1 MAEKSLNDLPRD
13 LRALYTKGSDAF
25 QRENYDYAIALFNQI
40 LEKQPAILDVR
51 KSLRAAQFKKAGG
64 GGGFFKRAF
73 NSASSSP
80 MIAKGQMTVRKN
92 PQEAM
97 QIAEQILNGD
107 PHSAAAHK
115 LLAEAALAMELPLT
129 AVLSLELLVK
139 NSPKDKT
146 LGVQLAEALTL
157 AGEKTRAEGIYSDLI
172 RDHPYDAELNQ
183 ALKDLSARKTMD
195 EGGYGALEGGQGSYR
210 DILKNKDEAVMLE
223 QEKRQV
229 KSEDTVDRVIREYE
243 ERLTKEPNNLKL
255 LRDLAELYTQKK
267 EFDRAL
273 SYYEKLS
280 QSDAGNDSSL
290 QSAIAQTK
298 VRQFDHLLSQLDP
311 NAADYAERSA
321 QIKADRL
328 AYQLAECKERAEKF
342 PTDLMIRFEL
352 GQLYFQT
359 DNLSEA
365 IKEFQKARQNPHKR
379 VQSLNYLAQ
388 CFAKRG
394 MYDMAARQAQ
404 EAIKEKQVF
413 DAEKMDLVYTL
424 GSILEKMG
432 KREEA
437 IEQFKLIYEVDSSYK
452 DVEKKVD
459 EYYAGGGGG

>member
-13 LRALYTKGSDAF
+13 LRALYTKGNDAF

-80 MIAKGQMTVRKN
+80 MVAKGQMTVRKN

-107 PHSAAAHK
+107 PHNSGAHK
-115 LLAEAALAMELPLT
+115 LLAEAALALQLPFT

-139 NSPKDKT
+139 NSPKDKA
-146 LGVQLAEALTL
+146 LGVQLAEALVL
-157 AGEKTRAEGIYSDLI
+157 AGEKTRAEGVYSDLI
-172 RDHPYDAELNQ
+172 REHPHDAELNQ

-210 DILKNKDEAVMLE
+210 DILKNKDEAVLLE

-229 KSEDTVDRVIREYE
+229 KSEDVADRQIHVYE
-243 ERLTKEPNNLKL
+243 ERLEKEPNNLKL
-255 LRDLAELYTQKK
+255 LRDLAELHTQKK

-273 SYYEKLS
+273 AYYEKLR
-280 QSDAGNDSSL
+280 QSDAGNDASL
-290 QSAIAQTK
+290 QSAIAETK
-298 VRQFDHLLSQLDP
+298 VRQFNHLLSQLDP

-328 AYQLAECKERAEKF
+328 AFQLAECKERAEKY
-342 PTDLMIRFEL
+342 PTDLGIRFEL
-352 GQLYFQT
+352 GQFYFQT

-379 VQSLNYLAQ
+379 IQSLNYLAQ
-388 CFAKRG
+388 CFSKRG

-437 IEQFKLIYEVDSSYK
+437 IEQFKLIYEMDSSYK

-459 EYYAGGGGG
+459 EYYAGGGV

>member
-13 LRALYTKGSDAF
+13 LRALHTKGSDAF

-107 PHSAAAHK
+107 PHSSAAHK

-139 NSPKDKT
+139 NSPKDKA

-172 RDHPYDAELNQ
+172 RDHPHDAELNQ

-229 KSEDTVDRVIREYE
+229 KSEDVVDRVIHEHE

-255 LRDLAELYTQKK
+255 IRDLAELYTQKK

-273 SYYEKLS
+273 GYYEKLT
-280 QSDAGNDSSL
+280 QSDAGNDASL

>member
-40 LEKQPAILDVR
+40 LEKQPGVLDVR
-51 KSLRAAQFKKAGG
+51 KSLRAAQFKKAGA

-80 MIAKGQMTVRKN
+80 MVAKGQMTVRKN

-139 NSPKDKT
+139 NSPKDKA
-146 LGVQLAEALTL
+146 LGVQLAEALAL

-229 KSEDTVDRVIREYE
+229 KSEDVVDRVIREHE

-255 LRDLAELYTQKK
+255 LRDLAELHTQKK

-280 QSDAGNDSSL
+280 QSDAGNDASL
-290 QSAIAQTK
+290 QGAIAQTK

-311 NAADYAERSA
+311 NAADHAERSA

-328 AYQLAECKERAEKF
+328 AFQLAECKDRADKY
-342 PTDLMIRFEL
+342 PTDLLIRFEL

-379 VQSLNYLAQ
+379 IQSLNYLAQ

-413 DAEKMDLVYTL
+413 DGEKMELVYTL

-432 KREEA
+432 KRDEA

-459 EYYAGGGGG
+459 DYYAAGGG

>member
-80 MIAKGQMTVRKN
+80 MVAKGQMTVRKN

-129 AVLSLELLVK
+129 AVLSLEMLVK
-139 NSPKDKT
+139 NSPKDKA
-146 LGVQLAEALTL
+146 LGVQLAEALAL
-157 AGEKTRAEGIYSDLI
+157 AGDKTRAESVYSDLI
-172 RDHPYDAELNQ
+172 REHPHDAELNQ

-210 DILKNKDEAVMLE
+210 DILKNKDEAVLLE

-229 KSEDTVDRVIREYE
+229 KSEDVVDRVIREHE

-280 QSDAGNDSSL
+280 QSDAGNDASL

-328 AYQLAECKERAEKF
+328 AYQLAECKDRAEKY

-379 VQSLNYLAQ
+379 IQSLNYLAQ

-424 GSILEKMG
+424 GSILEKMS

-459 EYYAGGGGG
+459 DYYASGGG

>member
-13 LRALYTKGSDAF
+13 LRALFTKGNDAF

-51 KSLRAAQFKKAGG
+51 KSLRAAQFKKAGA

-80 MIAKGQMTVRKN
+80 MVAKGQMTVRKN
-92 PQEAM
+92 PQEAL

-139 NSPKDKT
+139 NSPKDKA
-146 LGVQLAEALTL
+146 LGVQLAEALSL
-157 AGEKTRAEGIYSDLI
+157 AGDKTRAEGIYSDLI
-172 RDHPYDAELNQ
+172 REHPHDAELNQ

-243 ERLTKEPNNLKL
+243 ERLAKEPSNLKL

-267 EFDRAL
+267 DFDRAL
-273 SYYEKLS
+273 GYYEKLR
-280 QSDAGNDSSL
+280 QSDAGNDASL

-298 VRQFDHLLSQLDP
+298 VRQFDHLLLQLDP

-328 AYQLAECKERAEKF
+328 AFQLAECKERAEKY
-342 PTDLMIRFEL
+342 PTDLAIRFEL
-352 GQLYFQT
+352 GQFYFQVG
-359 DNLSEA
+359 NLSEA

-379 VQSLNYLAQ
+379 IQSLNYLAQ
-388 CFAKRG
+388 CFSKRG
-394 MYDMAARQAQ
+394 MFDMAARQAQ

-413 DAEKMDLVYTL
+413 DAEKMELVYTL

-459 EYYAGGGGG
+459 EYYAGGGG